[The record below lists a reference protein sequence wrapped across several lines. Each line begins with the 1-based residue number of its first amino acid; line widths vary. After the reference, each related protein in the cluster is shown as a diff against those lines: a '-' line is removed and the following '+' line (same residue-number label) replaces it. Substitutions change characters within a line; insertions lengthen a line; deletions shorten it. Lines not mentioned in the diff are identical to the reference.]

1 MSLSREVRKLNYVAS
16 ELDCFYN
23 LKLDCATD
31 YAYIENPRGMTQPH
45 HHNDF
50 EIYFLLSGNRKYF
63 IQNTIYTLRPN
74 QIVIFKPNIPHQVT
88 VNLNIPYERQLLY
101 IAPTFFSEILNNN
114 PSIEK
119 IVNKQFFN
127 LSNENFTEALGFI
140 TKINEE
146 FKKNDKYSLDSIRN
160 IISELLI
167 FLDRN
172 NDTSN
177 IIIDKSDLRIQ
188 TAINYI
194 LEHYSEPISMS
205 ECAKV
210 ASMNYHAFSKAFQ
223 KITAIGFKEF
233 LTRLRI
239 DKAIELLET
248 TTYSI
253 TKIAELVGFS
263 SDNYFSTAFKSLHN
277 ITPREYRYKYIQ
289 QKEPQ

>member
-1 MSLSREVRKLNYVAS
+1 MNYIAS
-16 ELDCFYN
+16 ELDRFYDM
-23 LKLDCATD
+23 KLNCATP
-31 YAYIENPRGMTQPH
+31 YAFIENPQGMTRPH
-45 HHNDF
+45 HHNDY
-50 EIYFLLSGNRKYF
+50 EIYFLISGNRKYF

-74 QIVIFKPNIPHQVT
+74 QIVIFKPNVPHQVT

-101 IAPTFFSEILNNN
+101 ITPPLFSEVLNNN

-127 LSNENFTEALGFI
+127 LSNKKFTEALGFI

-146 FKKNDKYSLDSIRN
+146 LKRDDMYSLDSIRN

-167 FLDRN
+167 FIERN

-177 IIIDKSDLRIQ
+177 INIDKSDLRIQ

-194 LEHYSEPISMS
+194 LEHYSEPISLS
-205 ECAKV
+205 DCAKV
-210 ASMNYHAFSKAFQ
+210 ASMNYHSFSKAFQ

-239 DKAIELLET
+239 DKGIEYLET
-248 TTYSI
+248 TTYPI
-253 TKIAELVGFS
+253 TKIAELVGYS
-263 SDNYFSTAFKSLHN
+263 TDNYFSTAFRTLHN
-277 ITPREYRYKYIQ
+277 TTPKEYRNQYIQ
-289 QKEPQ
+289 QKKQQY